1 MRRSLAVG
9 ERFVVDSSKLCK
21 IANSDRC
28 ADGLRQDKGGNA
40 MSSNK
45 SIQVGPLKE
54 IELQEAGRI
63 VRLAFGTFLGLPN
76 PLDFM
81 GDRNF
86 MTPRWRSPHVK
97 AAA

>member
-1 MRRSLAVG
+1 
-9 ERFVVDSSKLCK
+9 
-21 IANSDRC
+21 
-28 ADGLRQDKGGNA
+28 

-54 IELQEAGRI
+54 IELQEADRI

-81 GDRNF
+81 GDR
-86 MTPRWRSPHVK
+86 
-97 AAA
+97 AADGRG